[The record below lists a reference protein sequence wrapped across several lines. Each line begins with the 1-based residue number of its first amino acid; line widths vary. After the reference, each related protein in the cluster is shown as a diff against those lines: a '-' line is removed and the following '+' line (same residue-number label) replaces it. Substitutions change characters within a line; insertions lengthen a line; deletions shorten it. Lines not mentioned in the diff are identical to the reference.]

1 MKAKSGVS
9 SKEATEKLN
18 SQLVEKQNLDDVEVV
33 SGATHTSENFK
44 KSTEALLEA
53 AKEGK
58 TDTIDLGK

>member
-1 MKAKSGVS
+1 MPANGQSYDFTI
-9 SKEATEKLN
+9 KEVNDE
-18 SQLVEKQNLDDVEVV
+18 
-33 SGATHTSENFK
+33 TSENFK